1 MKKQWKYGLG
11 AFVVVVVAACL
22 VLISKPP
29 TAPALP
35 VPNGYDEFVKATQQ
49 VTTEGRAYR
58 DVSDDELRN
67 VAKQNREVLE
77 SVRAACQHE
86 CRAPIVYN
94 RSYFSTHTQILAGFK
109 RLARAFWAEAVL
121 AERESRTNDAAR
133 SYVNGIRFA
142 QEIGR
147 GGRLVDR
154 LQAASCQALLMPSLT
169 NLAQN
174 LDAQTCRALAGVL
187 ESLDKR
193 TESWEATVRRERMW
207 MQVVGGPRGRLLVFL
222 HEVETWWSTGI
233 WPSKQFRNNSNRIQS
248 QERHL
253 ILDLARRA
261 YQLEHGEAPRRPG
274 DLVPV
279 FLQAIPKDPVTGKD
293 MALQ

>member
-22 VLISKPP
+22 VLKSKPP

-35 VPNGYDEFVKATQQ
+35 VPKGYDDFVTASGR
-49 VTTEGRAYR
+49 VVTEGRAYR

-67 VAKQNREVLE
+67 VVKQNREVLE

-94 RSYFSTHTQILAGFK
+94 RSYSSTHTQILAGFK

-121 AERESRTNDAAR
+121 AEREGRTNDAAR
-133 SYVNGIRFA
+133 IYVDGIRFA

-154 LQAASCQALLMPSLT
+154 LQAVSCQALLMPSLT

-207 MQVVGGPRGRLLVFL
+207 MQVVGGPRGRLLAYL

-233 WPSKQFRNNSNRIQS
+233 WPSTQFRNNINRIQS

-261 YQLEHGEAPRRPG
+261 YQLEHGKAPEG
-274 DLVPV
+274 AADLVPAYLNGV
-279 FLQAIPKDPVTGKD
+279 PKDPMTGRE
-293 MALQ
+293 MAL